1 MEHETWASEILHE
14 IKEASRRVYYLA
26 LALLI
31 GWLITIAGF
40 LWYITLPVDVDTV
53 TLDSSDGGNANY
65 IGNDMSGE
73 IYNGEN
79 SGYSQPESSQN

>member
-1 MEHETWASEILHE
+1 MEEQNWATEILHE

-40 LWYITLPVDVDTV
+40 LWYITLPVEV
-53 TLDSSDGGNANY
+53 SDISQKSDNQSYNQVIGG
-65 IGNDMSGE
+65 D
-73 IYNGEN
+73 YNGGDTD
-79 SGYSQPESSQN
+79 STLCTESSQN